1 MGASLGIFKG
11 FPGGSL
17 EENPPAK
24 QEMQV
29 RSLGQDNPLEKETVT
44 HSFLIGISH
53 GQRNL
58 MGCSPWGCKESDT
71 TLQLNNNN
79 NNLEYSPRIFFSLLS
94 FVWSVMLDFPTA
106 MKSVAVCS
114 LSSPRVIQ

>member
-1 MGASLGIFKG
+1 MGASLRIFRG

-17 EENPPAK
+17 EKNPPAK

-29 RSLGQDNPLEKETVT
+29 RSLGQEDTLQKEMAT

-58 MGCSPWGCKESDT
+58 MGYSPWGCKESDT

-79 NNLEYSPRIFFSLLS
+79 NNSGYSPLCFLFYG
-94 FVWSVMLDFPTA
+94 
-106 MKSVAVCS
+106 
-114 LSSPRVIQ
+114 Q